1 MRHAGSESL
10 TPSEETQMYGGIY
23 KHIRHPQTVG
33 EFPTFVAIAFILNS
47 WFLVIITALFIVI
60 YIPIMIYY
68 GIVSYLSYF
77 YFEDSL
83 GLMDFPEELPAE
95 GEDFELSDFTL
106 NQRVFMF
113 VMFGLPA
120 IFINIIF
127 SIFNFSDII
136 MVNIHF
142 S

>member
-68 GIVSYLSYF
+68 EEKDLVRRFGDKYVQYQKRTGAL
-77 YFEDSL
+77 
-83 GLMDFPEELPAE
+83 FPKI
-95 GEDFELSDFTL
+95 
-106 NQRVFMF
+106 RKK
-113 VMFGLPA
+113 
-120 IFINIIF
+120 
-127 SIFNFSDII
+127 
-136 MVNIHF
+136 
-142 S
+142 